1 MIYTYE
7 CLSERMKIHEFYYN
21 EDTRR
26 LYVEFSTKN
35 DGDKFYRVLELD
47 YSEIEY
53 YSPDI
58 ISEEDIVDIDKSSI
72 TEIINQYLNDND
84 LPEEIIL

>member
-1 MIYTYE
+1 
-7 CLSERMKIHEFYYN
+7 MKIHEFYYN

-35 DGDKFYRVLELD
+35 DEDKFYRVLELD
-47 YSEIEY
+47 FSEIEY

-58 ISEEDIVDIDKSSI
+58 IVEEDLIEIDESFLI
-72 TEIINQYLNDND
+72 ELLTQYLNDND

>member
-1 MIYTYE
+1 MIYTYD

-35 DGDKFYRVLELD
+35 DGDKFYRILELD

-72 TEIINQYLNDND
+72 IEIINQYLNDND

>member
-1 MIYTYE
+1 
-7 CLSERMKIHEFYYN
+7 MKIHEFYYN

-35 DGDKFYRVLELD
+35 DEDKFYRILELD
-47 YSEIEY
+47 FSEIEY

-58 ISEEDIVDIDKSSI
+58 ISEEDVVDIDKSSI
-72 TEIINQYLNDND
+72 IEIINQYLNDND

>member
-1 MIYTYE
+1 
-7 CLSERMKIHEFYYN
+7 MKIHEFYYN

-72 TEIINQYLNDND
+72 IEIINQYLNDND

>member
-1 MIYTYE
+1 
-7 CLSERMKIHEFYYN
+7 MKIHEFYYN

-35 DGDKFYRVLELD
+35 DADKFYRVLELD
-47 YSEIEY
+47 FSEIEY

-58 ISEEDIVDIDKSSI
+58 IFEEDLIEIDESFLI
-72 TEIINQYLNDND
+72 ELLTQYLNDND